1 MAPVAQG
8 GCVEIY
14 KKLYPKSHVTRSTAN
29 MPRPRHL
36 TTALPRELRA
46 ELGIK
51 DSYGERNRNQNRPV
65 SRKERRKEE
74 RHGKRHND
82 RPRHMNRKQAVEKE
96 SEDED
101 ESEDESVSEE
111 SEQPAPA
118 KVSKPQETKTID
130 RKHSEPK
137 QPTISKTVKDKLAQ
151 DDKEIEA
158 LEKKLGIKG
167 KNKLPKAFEE
177 DGLADLL
184 GDIDGDSEQENNKK
198 RKREER
204 EWLQRKRRRAQ
215 GLESEDDED
224 DEDDSDVGSWDG
236 LEESADDDEE
246 EDVESDEDLESAEE
260 GSEGFEGSDEDMESE
275 RKSLDEPKEKRVR
288 ENPYVAPPTKTP
300 STTKYIPPS
309 MRAAA
314 GSKSEEDARLRRQAQ
329 GLLNKLSEANL
340 ISILNDVEKLYR
352 ENPRQ
357 SVTST
362 LITLLLT
369 LVADRAAL
377 QDTFIILH
385 AGFIAGLY
393 KLIGMDFG
401 AMVIQT
407 LVEMFDNSADERG
420 PFTGKEQLNLVSLL
434 SQLYNFHVVG
444 SNLVF
449 DYIRLF
455 LEEINETN
463 TEFLLKI
470 IRTSGPQLRQDDP
483 SSLKDIVLLIQPAV
497 ARIGE
502 SSLSVR
508 TKFMIET
515 ITDLKN
521 NRMKTGAVASSISS
535 EHTTKMRKILGS
547 LNNRNVRATEPI
559 RVSRSDIQ
567 NSDRKGKW
575 WLVGASWKE
584 RDPLEA
590 ARQELSTSSTAA
602 TSNKVQADQDS
613 DGEPD
618 LAAIAKAHRMN
629 TDVRRSI
636 FVAIMSATDYRD
648 AHVRLLKLRLKK
660 NQEYEIPRVLV
671 HCAMEEEAYNP
682 YYHLIARRLCS
693 EMGRR
698 IKMSFMFT
706 LWDIFKRLG
715 ETNDLDEGGSDDE
728 FNGFDEDGSN
738 NAKLDIKSI
747 VNLAKMYG
755 NLICDNSVN
764 LAILK
769 NLNFAYLQPKTST
782 FVEVLIITVFQQTSP
797 SSTRKS
803 KSTDQKKQPET
814 EEELKEKQAI
824 LLTRIFAQTH
834 QTAPHIVKGLI
845 YFIRKVVAKSDIMA
859 SSKEKKLVKW
869 GCGVVTNAL
878 TGLEN
883 KAN

>member
-1 MAPVAQG
+1 
-8 GCVEIY
+8 
-14 KKLYPKSHVTRSTAN
+14 

-46 ELGIK
+46 ELGIR
-51 DSYGERNRNQNRPV
+51 DSYGNKKRNQNRPV

-74 RHGKRHND
+74 RHGKRQQHD
-82 RPRHMNRKQAVEKE
+82 RARGGMNRRREVER
-96 SEDED
+96 
-101 ESEDESVSEE
+101 ESEDESEEESASEE
-111 SEQPAPA
+111 ERPAPA
-118 KVSKPQETKTID
+118 KVSKSQETKTID
-130 RKHSEPK
+130 RKQPEPK

-158 LEKKLGIKG
+158 LEKRLGIKG

-184 GDIDGDSEQENNKK
+184 GDIGGDSEAEDSKK

-215 GLESEDDED
+215 GLESEE
-224 DEDDSDVGSWDG
+224 EEEEEDSDVGSWDG
-236 LEESADDDEE
+236 LESAGDDG
-246 EDVESDEDLESAEE
+246 EDLESDEDLESAEE
-260 GSEGFEGSDEDMESE
+260 GFEDFQGSDEELEGDGELVDE
-275 RKSLDEPKEKRVR
+275 RKHERVR

-300 STTKYIPPS
+300 STTKYVPPS
-309 MRAAA
+309 MRTAA
-314 GSKSEEDARLRRQAQ
+314 GSKSEEEALLRRQAQ

-362 LITLLLT
+362 LLTLLLT
-369 LVADRAAL
+369 MVADRAAL

-483 SSLKDIVLLIQPAV
+483 SALKDIVLLVQPAV

-521 NRMKTGAVASSISS
+521 NRMKTGAVASSITS
-535 EHTTKMRKILGS
+535 EHITKMRKILGS

-584 RDPLEA
+584 LDPLEA
-590 ARQELSTSSTAA
+590 ARQELSISSTAV
-602 TSNKVQADQDS
+602 TSNQVQADQDS

-618 LAAIAKAHRMN
+618 LAAVAKAHRMN

-728 FNGFDEDGSN
+728 FHGFDEDGSN

-747 VNLAKMYG
+747 VNLAKMYA
-755 NLICDNSVN
+755 NLISDNSLN

-782 FVEVLIITVFQQTSP
+782 FVEVLIITVFQTTAP
-797 SSTRKS
+797 SSRKS
-803 KSTDQKKQPET
+803 KSTDQKKKKAET
-814 EEELKEKQAI
+814 EEELKDKQAL
-824 LLTRIFAQTH
+824 LLTRMFAQTH

-845 YFIRKVVAKSDIMA
+845 YFIRKVVAKSDVVA
-859 SSKEKKLVKW
+859 SSREKKLVKW
-869 GCGVVTNAL
+869 GCGIAVNAL
-878 TGLEN
+878 TRLEN
-883 KAN
+883 NGA

>member
-1 MAPVAQG
+1 
-8 GCVEIY
+8 
-14 KKLYPKSHVTRSTAN
+14 

-36 TTALPRELRA
+36 TTALPRQLRE
-46 ELGIK
+46 ELGLK
-51 DSYGERNRNQNRPV
+51 DRYGEKKRNQNRVV

-74 RHGKRHND
+74 RHEKKHHHRAGV
-82 RPRHMNRKQAVEKE
+82 MNRRQEIDSG
-96 SEDED
+96 SE
-101 ESEDESVSEE
+101 EE
-111 SEQPAPA
+111 SEEESASEEDEQVAPA
-118 KVSKPQETKTID
+118 KGSKSQETKTVD
-130 RKHSEPK
+130 RKQPECK
-137 QPTISKTVKDKLAQ
+137 QPTISKTVRDKLAQ

-158 LEKKLGIKG
+158 LEKRLGIKG
-167 KNKLPKAFEE
+167 RNKLPKSFEE

-184 GDIDGDSEQENNKK
+184 GDIGEDSDMEDNKK

-215 GLESEDDED
+215 GLDSEGDE
-224 DEDDSDVGSWDG
+224 EASDAGSWDG
-236 LEESADDDEE
+236 LEESAGSLDEG
-246 EDVESDEDLESAEE
+246 DGESDEELESEE
-260 GSEGFEGSDEDMESE
+260 EESEDFEGYDEDFESE
-275 RKSLDEPKEKRVR
+275 VEVQEEPKKERVR
-288 ENPYVAPPTKTP
+288 ENPYIAPPTKTP
-300 STTKYIPPS
+300 SATKYVPPS
-309 MRAAA
+309 LRVAV
-314 GSKSEEDARLRRQAQ
+314 GSKSEEDARLRRQTQ
-329 GLLNKLSEANL
+329 GLLNKLSEANV

-362 LITLLLT
+362 LVTLLLT
-369 LVADRAAL
+369 LITDRAAL

-401 AMVIQT
+401 AMIIQT
-407 LVEMFDNSADERG
+407 LIEAFDKSADERG

-455 LEEINETN
+455 LEEITERN

-470 IRTSGPQLRQDDP
+470 IRNSGPQLRQDDP

-497 ARIGE
+497 SRIGE

-508 TKFMIET
+508 TKFMIDT

-521 NRMKTGAVASSISS
+521 NRMKTGAVASSITS
-535 EHTTKMRKILGS
+535 EHITKMRKILGS
-547 LNNRNVRATEPI
+547 LNNRNIRATEPI

-567 NSDRKGKW
+567 NSERKGKW

-584 RDPLEA
+584 SDPLEA
-590 ARQELSTSSTAA
+590 ARQELSTSSAA
-602 TSNKVQADQDS
+602 IGTNKVVTDQDS
-613 DGEPD
+613 DGELD
-618 LAAIAKAHRMN
+618 LVTIAKAHRMN

-648 AHVRLLKLRLKK
+648 AHARLLKLRLKK

-671 HCAMEEEAYNP
+671 HCSMEEEAYNP
-682 YYHLIARRLCS
+682 YYHLIARRLCG
-693 EMGRR
+693 ELGRR

-706 LWDIFKRLG
+706 LWDVFKRLG
-715 ETNDLDEGGSDDE
+715 ETNDLDEGGSGDE
-728 FNGFDEDGSN
+728 FHGFDEDN
-738 NAKLDIKSI
+738 NTKLDIKSI
-747 VNLAKMYG
+747 VNLSKMYG
-755 NLICDNSVN
+755 NLISDNSLN

-769 NLNFAYLQPKTST
+769 NLNFAYLQPKTRT
-782 FVEVLIITVFQQTSP
+782 FVEVLIITIFQQTRHET
-797 SSTRKS
+797 SSSARKT
-803 KSTDQKKQPET
+803 KPTDQKKRKQPEHEDET
-814 EEELKEKQAI
+814 KDKQAL

-845 YFIRKVVAKSDIMA
+845 YFMRKVVAKSDIVS

-869 GCGVVTNAL
+869 GCGIAVNAL
-878 TGLEN
+878 TGLDN
-883 KAN
+883 KNT

>member
-1 MAPVAQG
+1 M
-8 GCVEIY
+8 
-14 KKLYPKSHVTRSTAN
+14 
-29 MPRPRHL
+29 
-36 TTALPRELRA
+36 
-46 ELGIK
+46 
-51 DSYGERNRNQNRPV
+51 
-65 SRKERRKEE
+65 
-74 RHGKRHND
+74 
-82 RPRHMNRKQAVEKE
+82 
-96 SEDED
+96 
-101 ESEDESVSEE
+101 
-111 SEQPAPA
+111 
-118 KVSKPQETKTID
+118 
-130 RKHSEPK
+130 
-137 QPTISKTVKDKLAQ
+137 
-151 DDKEIEA
+151 
-158 LEKKLGIKG
+158 
-167 KNKLPKAFEE
+167 F
-177 DGLADLL
+177 
-184 GDIDGDSEQENNKK
+184 
-198 RKREER
+198 
-204 EWLQRKRRRAQ
+204 
-215 GLESEDDED
+215 
-224 DEDDSDVGSWDG
+224 
-236 LEESADDDEE
+236 
-246 EDVESDEDLESAEE
+246 
-260 GSEGFEGSDEDMESE
+260 
-275 RKSLDEPKEKRVR
+275 
-288 ENPYVAPPTKTP
+288 
-300 STTKYIPPS
+300 
-309 MRAAA
+309 
-314 GSKSEEDARLRRQAQ
+314 
-329 GLLNKLSEANL
+329 
-340 ISILNDVEKLYR
+340 
-352 ENPRQ
+352 
-357 SVTST
+357 
-362 LITLLLT
+362 LLT
-369 LVADRAAL
+369 N
-377 QDTFIILH
+377 I
-385 AGFIAGLY
+385 FIA
-393 KLIGMDFG
+393 
-401 AMVIQT
+401 
-407 LVEMFDNSADERG
+407 
-420 PFTGKEQLNLVSLL
+420 
-434 SQLYNFHVVG
+434 
-444 SNLVF
+444 
-449 DYIRLF
+449 
-455 LEEINETN
+455 
-463 TEFLLKI
+463 
-470 IRTSGPQLRQDDP
+470 SGPQLRQDDP

-590 ARQELSTSSTAA
+590 ARQELSTSSTAV

>member
-1 MAPVAQG
+1 
-8 GCVEIY
+8 
-14 KKLYPKSHVTRSTAN
+14 

-46 ELGIK
+46 ELGIR
-51 DSYGERNRNQNRPV
+51 DSYGNKKRNQNRPV

-74 RHGKRHND
+74 RHGKRHQQHD
-82 RPRHMNRKQAVEKE
+82 RARGGVNRRREVESE
-96 SEDED
+96 SEDER
-101 ESEDESVSEE
+101 EEEFASEE
-111 SEQPAPA
+111 ERPVPA
-118 KVSKPQETKTID
+118 KVSKSQETKTID
-130 RKHSEPK
+130 RKQPEPK

-158 LEKKLGIKG
+158 LEKRLGIKG

-184 GDIDGDSEQENNKK
+184 GDIGGDSEAEDSKK

-215 GLESEDDED
+215 GLESEE
-224 DEDDSDVGSWDG
+224 EEDSDVGSWDG
-236 LEESADDDEE
+236 LESAGDDG
-246 EDVESDEDLESAEE
+246 EDLESDEDLESAEE
-260 GSEGFEGSDEDMESE
+260 GFEDFQGSDEELESDGE
-275 RKSLDEPKEKRVR
+275 LVDGPKQERVR

-300 STTKYIPPS
+300 STTKYVPPS
-309 MRAAA
+309 MRTAA
-314 GSKSEEDARLRRQAQ
+314 GSKSEEEARLRRQAQ

-362 LITLLLT
+362 LVTLLLT
-369 LVADRAAL
+369 MVADRATL

-483 SSLKDIVLLIQPAV
+483 SALKDIVLLIQPAV

-521 NRMKTGAVASSISS
+521 NRMKTGAVASSITS
-535 EHTTKMRKILGS
+535 EHITKMRKILGS

-584 RDPLEA
+584 LDPLEA
-590 ARQELSTSSTAA
+590 ARQELSTSSTAV
-602 TSNKVQADQDS
+602 TSNQVQADQDS

-728 FNGFDEDGSN
+728 FHGFDEDGSN

-747 VNLAKMYG
+747 VNLAKMYA
-755 NLICDNSVN
+755 NLISDNSLN

-782 FVEVLIITVFQQTSP
+782 FVEVLIITVFQTTAP
-797 SSTRKS
+797 SSRKS
-803 KSTDQKKQPET
+803 KSTDQKKKKAET
-814 EEELKEKQAI
+814 EEELKDKQAL
-824 LLTRIFAQTH
+824 LLTRMFAQTH

-845 YFIRKVVAKSDIMA
+845 YFIRKVVAKSDVVA
-859 SSKEKKLVKW
+859 SSREKKLVKW
-869 GCGVVTNAL
+869 GCGIAVNAL
-878 TGLEN
+878 TRLEN
-883 KAN
+883 DGA